1 MNEYLQ
7 AQMDSQLFEG
17 VDEKQKSEFVGNF
30 FHFVKCRFSDC
41 QTLAQKSSA
50 PVAAAA
56 PADKTNV
63 QVKVET
69 KQEADK
75 KERLVTNTQHEVE
88 ADLKKQ
94 DWQDIVKP
102 TTLNENKA
110 DPEPVVAA
118 PVPEVKK

>member
-1 MNEYLQ
+1 
-7 AQMDSQLFEG
+7 MDSQLFEG
-17 VDEKQKSEFVGNF
+17 VDEKSKSEFVGNF

-41 QTLAQKSSA
+41 QTLAQVKSS
-50 PVAAAA
+50 AA

-63 QVKVET
+63 QVKSET

-75 KERLVTNTQHEVE
+75 KERLVTNTQKEVE

-94 DWQDIVKP
+94 DWNEIVKP

-110 DPEPVVAA
+110 DPEPKEAVATPPA
-118 PVPEVKK
+118 ATTEAKK